1 MNRRTLT
8 LVVVLVIAGT
18 LTFPSAAAPL
28 FDGPVDSLGSNVSLA
43 PSSDY
48 TYLDA
53 DDELVVDLSASNPHL
68 DSEGVNPDSR
78 TTIDDV
84 FRVQYNGS
92 QYAHV
97 WLTHGSDTVTFAVD
111 GEPIQSQANNVTLA
125 PNESVPVSMTV
136 DTTDGVDG
144 GLVDGIT
151 IHSRVA
157 EPEPEPADDQADDD
171 GGFATQSRAPSE
183 RSREFRALS
192 TEPGQPVEFGTAP
205 LELDRVGEAT
215 LTFDGLSAT
224 SPNRSFSVTADTAG
238 TGAARSLVADA
249 GAEPL
254 GAVRMTVTEGNVSR
268 ATMRFSVSESYF
280 ESRSVDLANL
290 TVYRHSDG
298 ELSQLPVTATGERD
312 GRLTFEAGTPGF
324 STFVVAAQ
332 RPRLELADT
341 TVEPTT
347 VEPGEAVAV
356 NATISNTGTAAG
368 ERTVAV
374 AVDGTVVA
382 ERTVTVQAGE
392 NETLSVLVV
401 RNETGE
407 YAVSVDDTDAG
418 TFSVAA
424 ESTATQAPNDT
435 PSTDRATET
444 PVGEASG
451 FGLRP
456 LAGLLGLLIAVA
468 ATLLL
473 ARRTPRP

>member
-8 LVVVLVIAGT
+8 LVVALVLAGT

-28 FDGPVDSLGSNVSLA
+28 FDGPVDSLGSDVSLA

-68 DSEGVNPDSR
+68 DGEGVNPDSR

-111 GEPIQSQANNVTLA
+111 GEPIQSQATNVTLA
-125 PNESVPVSMTV
+125 PNESVSVSMTV

-151 IHSRVA
+151 VHSRVA
-157 EPEPEPADDQADDD
+157 EPEPEATVEETGEFGA
-171 GGFATQSRAPSE
+171 ATQSVAPTE
-183 RSREFRALS
+183 GSRRFTALS
-192 TEPGQPVEFGTAP
+192 TEPGQPVEFGAAP

-224 SPNRSFSVTADTAG
+224 SPNRSFSVTADTTG
-238 TGAARSLVADA
+238 TGAARSLVVDA

-280 ESRSVDLANL
+280 ESRGVDLANL

-312 GRLTFEAGTPGF
+312 GRLTFEAETPGF

-341 TVEPTT
+341 IVEPTT
-347 VEPGEAVAV
+347 VAPGEAVAV
-356 NATISNTGTAAG
+356 NATVANTGTAAG

-382 ERTVTVQAGE
+382 ERTVRVQAGE
-392 NETLSVLVV
+392 NETVSVPVV

-424 ESTATQAPNDT
+424 ESTATPASNDDT

-444 PVGEASG
+444 PIGEASG

-468 ATLLL
+468 ATLML